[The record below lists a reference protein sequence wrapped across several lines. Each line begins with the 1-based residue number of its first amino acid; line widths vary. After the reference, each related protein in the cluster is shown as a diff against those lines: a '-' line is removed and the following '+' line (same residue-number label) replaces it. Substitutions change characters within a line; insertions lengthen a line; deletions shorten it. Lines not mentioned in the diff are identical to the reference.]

1 MREHLQE
8 AGPQAQT
15 ADAPQRDETDEVGML
30 LAIPPSTLTV
40 ERAVRIV
47 EAGTHAERTRLFA
60 ILHTLKGNAFV
71 QQVLTAMSPERAGE
85 LTAQNGVER
94 PSAEMGTAGGYV
106 PHPYLNAAEPNYD
119 TSGRRY
125 RFTDT
130 PEEREM
136 KQEANTTVLE
146 GSETTDRIAG
156 LERLRETLPKEPPS
170 LALSAAITAELIDLH
185 HDRNLLDAD
194 PATKPWIGNRSD
206 SQLQRDLYRDRAR
219 TDCTVYVIETLQ
231 KACAAIGHPELATQ
245 VMHEARA
252 GAKRDRAGNV
262 VFSGVDIQRA
272 MATVL
277 GWKNVHVDTGGSRA
291 GLNRTGDRFYNNAPV
306 DSRISS
312 TEDFEAKRAILD
324 EIPFAVITVNSGGHM
339 KILAR
344 GIIYECHWSDTGANL
359 FEASALDAYFS
370 ESLFTVPPEYAA
382 RLKAIAAR
390 G

>member
-156 LERLRETLPKEPPS
+156 LVRLRETLPKEPPS
-170 LALSAAITAELIDLH
+170 LALSAAITAELIDLQ

-219 TDCTVYVIETLQ
+219 TDCRV
-231 KACAAIGHPELATQ
+231 
-245 VMHEARA
+245 
-252 GAKRDRAGNV
+252 
-262 VFSGVDIQRA
+262 S
-272 MATVL
+272 
-277 GWKNVHVDTGGSRA
+277 
-291 GLNRTGDRFYNNAPV
+291 
-306 DSRISS
+306 
-312 TEDFEAKRAILD
+312 
-324 EIPFAVITVNSGGHM
+324 IT
-339 KILAR
+339 
-344 GIIYECHWSDTGANL
+344 
-359 FEASALDAYFS
+359 
-370 ESLFTVPPEYAA
+370 
-382 RLKAIAAR
+382 
-390 G
+390 